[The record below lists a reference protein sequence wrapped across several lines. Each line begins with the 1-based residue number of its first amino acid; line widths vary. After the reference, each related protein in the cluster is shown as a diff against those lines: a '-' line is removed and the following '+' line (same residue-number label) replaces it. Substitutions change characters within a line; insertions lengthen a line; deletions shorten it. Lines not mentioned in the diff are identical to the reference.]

1 MLKSLLSIILSPVIQ
16 VLRIS
21 YPAIEFKI
29 VKEDIVSKLDDNP
42 YRIDF
47 TIAAR
52 SLGTTYSYRVLLL
65 EVNAAATLK
74 KQQFEAGMRKVGMG
88 RHPGKQRL

>member
-1 MLKSLLSIILSPVIQ
+1 LSPVIQ

-21 YPAIEFKI
+21 YPAIEFKT

-42 YRIDF
+42 YAARIDF

-52 SLGTTYSYRVLLL
+52 SLGSTRSDRVLFL
-65 EVNAAATLK
+65 EVKVPVTLK
-74 KQQFEAGMRKVGMG
+74 KEQFEAGMRKVGME
-88 RHPGKQRL
+88 RHAGKQRL